1 LLDIDSD
8 AYDAYLMSIENGD
21 FVYFVDSIY
30 ELNKL
35 GADSFKTYVRDTII
49 SLTER
54 NNRVFLIYPPPRFE
68 YSIPEHFIVNN
79 IDINSSVTFPY
90 STYKN
95 DANISLIFSIYDN
108 IKSPLVERIYP
119 DRLFCQD
126 IIVDNCV
133 GAYDGTLFYY
143 DNSHLSKDGAL
154 IVGNEILK
162 LIDK

>member
-95 DANISLIFSIYDN
+95 DAKVSLIFSIYDN

-119 DRLFCQD
+119 D
-126 IIVDNCV
+126 
-133 GAYDGTLFYY
+133 
-143 DNSHLSKDGAL
+143 
-154 IVGNEILK
+154 
-162 LIDK
+162 